1 MNLKQ
6 RLLLVVLPLLTV
18 SVAVSV
24 FGLSHFAKRTALQ
37 QASQDGQILANVL
50 LRTIEVSQ
58 TVEEGTEE
66 MAANH
71 LIVTAR
77 ILSNYVAVAESC
89 KMPSATINDRLRNMV
104 NPDLLGEVLIS
115 DQTGK
120 TTLSNLPADRF
131 KNQIDPLQDH
141 EAQAFWPLLKATQ
154 DVSVTL
160 PSKRRDRDGRLFK
173 YVGVPGVDHPRIV
186 QVGMAGDDLKELQ
199 DTMGVQALLENVV
212 LEDSIDRVWV
222 VNQSLETKSFA
233 DENNDPLMGEID
245 EADRLILKE
254 AISQNRPSTR
264 LDPRHIAIAAP
275 LSTIVNTENH
285 SIGKSAAG
293 KDPFIRDP
301 IATGAILIHMSTD
314 RMNELLDQES
324 TIAMVT
330 GGISLLFGALLVAGL
345 TRRIVKP
352 IDEAVKATEQV
363 ASGDLSVQ
371 LTSRDNGET
380 GKLLSALGRMVDY
393 LNKLI
398 GQVRASTETLLE
410 TGERLSRM
418 THSQRQEIKQ
428 LSTTTL
434 QIAAATQEITAT
446 SEELLKTMGNI
457 SSGADVTANLA
468 GTGQTSL
475 ESLEAVMRGLG
486 TATQAIS
493 HRLSLITEKANTIS
507 GVTTTIT
514 RIADQTNLLSLN
526 ASIEAEK
533 AGDYGL
539 GFAVLAREIRRLAD
553 QTAQATLD
561 IEQMVDEM
569 QDSVTTGVREMDRFT
584 QQVQVSVAD
593 TETISDQFSQ
603 IILQIQNLIPAFDVV
618 YEGMRSQ
625 SAGAKEIRDSMTV
638 LKESVRIS
646 AAALEESALVTDSLE
661 TAINTLEEGVNSFTL
676 RKE

>member
-6 RLLLVVLPLLTV
+6 RLLSVVLPLLTLSVVV
-18 SVAVSV
+18 SVY
-24 FGLSHFAKRTALQ
+24 GLSHFAKRTALQ

-58 TVEEGTEE
+58 TVEVGTEE
-66 MAANH
+66 MAAKH
-71 LIVTAR
+71 LIVSAR

-89 KMPSATINDRLRNMV
+89 KIPATTINDRLRNMV

-115 DQTGK
+115 DQLGK
-120 TTLSNLPADRF
+120 TTFSNLPEDRL
-131 KNQIDPLQDH
+131 KNQIDPLKDH
-141 EAQAFWPLLKATQ
+141 EAEAFWPLLKASKDMSITQ
-154 DVSVTL
+154 PL
-160 PSKRRDRDGRLFK
+160 KRRNRDGRLFK
-173 YVGVPGVDHPRIV
+173 YVGVPGVDRPRIV
-186 QVGMAGDDLKELQ
+186 QVSMAGDDLKELQ
-199 DTMGVQALLENVV
+199 NTMGVQALLENVV

-222 VNQSLETKSFA
+222 VNQSLETQSFV
-233 DENNDPLMGEID
+233 DENNDPLMAEI
-245 EADRLILKE
+245 EPADRLLLKE

-275 LSTIVNTENH
+275 LTAIVNTDNH
-285 SIGKSAAG
+285 TIGKNSG
-293 KDPFIRDP
+293 SKDPFIRAP
-301 IATGAILIHMSTD
+301 VASGAILIHMSTD
-314 RMNELLDQES
+314 LMNDLLDQES
-324 TIAMVT
+324 TIAMIT
-330 GGISLLFGALLVAGL
+330 GGLSLLFGALLVAGL

-371 LTSRDNGET
+371 LSSDDHGET
-380 GKLLSALGRMVDY
+380 GKLLSALARMVDY

-398 GQVRASTETLLE
+398 GQVRTSTETLLQ
-410 TGERLSRM
+410 TGDRLSRM

-428 LSTTTL
+428 LGTTTL

-457 SSGADVTANLA
+457 SSGADVTAELA
-468 GTGQTSL
+468 NTGQTSL
-475 ESLEAVMRGLG
+475 ESLEAVMRSLG
-486 TATQAIS
+486 SATQSIS

-569 QDSVTTGVREMDRFT
+569 QDSVTTGVREMDQFT

-593 TETISDQFSQ
+593 TETISDQFNQ
-603 IILQIQNLIPAFDVV
+603 IIAQIQNLIPAFDVV

-625 SAGAKEIRDSMTV
+625 SAGAKDIRDSMTV

-646 AAALEESALVTDSLE
+646 AEALEESALVTESLE
-661 TAINTLEEGVNSFTL
+661 TAINTLEEGVNNFTL
-676 RKE
+676 KH

>member
-6 RLLLVVLPLLTV
+6 RLLSVVLPLLTLSVVV
-18 SVAVSV
+18 SVY
-24 FGLSHFAKRTALQ
+24 GLSHFAKRTALQ

-58 TVEEGTEE
+58 TVEVGTEE
-66 MAANH
+66 MAAKH
-71 LIVTAR
+71 LIVSAR

-89 KMPSATINDRLRNMV
+89 KIPATTINDRLRNMV

-115 DQTGK
+115 DQVGK
-120 TTLSNLPADRF
+120 TTFSNLPEDRL
-131 KNQIDPLQDH
+131 KNQIDPLKDH
-141 EAQAFWPLLKATQ
+141 EAEAFWPLLKASKDMSITQ
-154 DVSVTL
+154 PL
-160 PSKRRDRDGRLFK
+160 KRRNRDGRLFK
-173 YVGVPGVDHPRIV
+173 YVGVPGVDRPRIV
-186 QVGMAGDDLKELQ
+186 QVSMAGDDLKELQ
-199 DTMGVQALLENVV
+199 NTMGVQALLENVV

-222 VNQSLETKSFA
+222 VNQSLETQSFV
-233 DENNDPLMGEID
+233 DENNDPLMAEI
-245 EADRLILKE
+245 EPADRLLLKE
-254 AISQNRPSTR
+254 AISQNHPSTR

-275 LSTIVNTENH
+275 LSAIVNTDNH
-285 SIGKSAAG
+285 TIGKNSG
-293 KDPFIRDP
+293 SKDPFIRAP
-301 IATGAILIHMSTD
+301 VASGAILIHMSTEL
-314 RMNELLDQES
+314 MNDLLDQES
-324 TIAMVT
+324 TIAMIT
-330 GGISLLFGALLVAGL
+330 GGLSLLFGALLVAGL

-371 LTSRDNGET
+371 LSSDDHGET
-380 GKLLSALGRMVDY
+380 GKLLSALARMVDY

-398 GQVRASTETLLE
+398 GQVRTSTETLLQ
-410 TGERLSRM
+410 TGDRLSRM

-428 LSTTTL
+428 LGTTTL

-457 SSGADVTANLA
+457 SSGADVTAQLA
-468 GTGQTSL
+468 NTGQASL
-475 ESLEAVMRGLG
+475 ESLEAVMRSLG
-486 TATQAIS
+486 SATQSIS

-569 QDSVTTGVREMDRFT
+569 QDSVTTGVREMDQFT

-593 TETISDQFSQ
+593 TETISDQFNQ
-603 IILQIQNLIPAFDVV
+603 IIAQIQNLIPAFDVV

-625 SAGAKEIRDSMTV
+625 SAGAKDIRDSMTV

-646 AAALEESALVTDSLE
+646 AEALEESALVTESLE
-661 TAINTLEEGVNSFTL
+661 TAINTLEEGVNNFTL
-676 RKE
+676 KH

>member
-6 RLLLVVLPLLTV
+6 RLLSVVLPLLTLSVVV
-18 SVAVSV
+18 SVY
-24 FGLSHFAKRTALQ
+24 GLSHFAKRTALQ

-58 TVEEGTEE
+58 TVEVGTEE
-66 MAANH
+66 MAAKH
-71 LIVTAR
+71 LIVSAR

-89 KMPSATINDRLRNMV
+89 KIPATTINDRLRNMV

-115 DQTGK
+115 DQVGK
-120 TTLSNLPADRF
+120 TTFSNLPEDRL
-131 KNQIDPLQDH
+131 KNQIDPLKDH
-141 EAQAFWPLLKATQ
+141 EAEAFWPLLKASKDMSITQ
-154 DVSVTL
+154 PL
-160 PSKRRDRDGRLFK
+160 KRRNRDGRLFK
-173 YVGVPGVDHPRIV
+173 YVGVPGVDRPRIV
-186 QVGMAGDDLKELQ
+186 QVSMAGDDLNELQ
-199 DTMGVQALLENVV
+199 NTMGVQALLENVV

-222 VNQSLETKSFA
+222 VNQSLETQSFV
-233 DENNDPLMGEID
+233 DENNDPLMAEI
-245 EADRLILKE
+245 EPADRLLLKE

-275 LSTIVNTENH
+275 LSAIVNTDNH
-285 SIGKSAAG
+285 TIGKNSG
-293 KDPFIRDP
+293 SKDPFIRAP
-301 IATGAILIHMSTD
+301 VASGAILIHMSTD
-314 RMNELLDQES
+314 LMNDLLDQES
-324 TIAMVT
+324 TIAMIT
-330 GGISLLFGALLVAGL
+330 GGLSLLFGALLVAGL

-371 LTSRDNGET
+371 LSTDDHGET
-380 GKLLSALGRMVDY
+380 GKLLSALARMVDY

-398 GQVRASTETLLE
+398 GQVRTSTETLLQ
-410 TGERLSRM
+410 TGDRLSRM

-428 LSTTTL
+428 LGTTTL

-457 SSGADVTANLA
+457 SSGADVTAQLA
-468 GTGQTSL
+468 NTGQASL
-475 ESLEAVMRGLG
+475 ESLEAVMRSLG
-486 TATQAIS
+486 SATQSIS

-569 QDSVTTGVREMDRFT
+569 QDSVTTGVREMDQFT

-593 TETISDQFSQ
+593 TETISDQFNQ
-603 IILQIQNLIPAFDVV
+603 IIAQIQNLIPAFDVV

-625 SAGAKEIRDSMTV
+625 SAGAKDIRDSMTV

-646 AAALEESALVTDSLE
+646 AEALEESALVTESLE
-661 TAINTLEEGVNSFTL
+661 TAINTLEEGVNNFTL
-676 RKE
+676 KH

>member
-6 RLLLVVLPLLTV
+6 RLLSVVLPLLTLSVVV
-18 SVAVSV
+18 SVY
-24 FGLSHFAKRTALQ
+24 GLSHFAKRTALQ

-58 TVEEGTEE
+58 TLEVGTEE
-66 MAANH
+66 MAAKH
-71 LIVTAR
+71 LIVSAR

-89 KMPSATINDRLRNMV
+89 KIPATTINDRLRNMV

-115 DQTGK
+115 DQLGK
-120 TTLSNLPADRF
+120 TTFSNLPEDRL
-131 KNQIDPLQDH
+131 KNQIDPLKDH
-141 EAQAFWPLLKATQ
+141 EAEAFWPLLKASKDMSITQ
-154 DVSVTL
+154 PL
-160 PSKRRDRDGRLFK
+160 KRRNRDGRLFK
-173 YVGVPGVDHPRIV
+173 YVGVPGVDRPRIV
-186 QVGMAGDDLKELQ
+186 QVSMAGDDLKELQ
-199 DTMGVQALLENVV
+199 NTMGVQALLENVV

-222 VNQSLETKSFA
+222 VNQSLETQSFV
-233 DENNDPLMGEID
+233 DENNDPLMAKIES
-245 EADRLILKE
+245 ADRLLLKE

-275 LSTIVNTENH
+275 LSAIVNTDNH
-285 SIGKSAAG
+285 TIGKNSGG
-293 KDPFIRDP
+293 KDPFIRAP
-301 IATGAILIHMSTD
+301 VASGAILIHMSTD
-314 RMNELLDQES
+314 LMNDLLDQES
-324 TIAMVT
+324 TIAMIT
-330 GGISLLFGALLVAGL
+330 GGLSLLFGALLVAGL

-371 LTSRDNGET
+371 LSSDDHGET
-380 GKLLSALGRMVDY
+380 GKLLSALARMVDY

-398 GQVRASTETLLE
+398 GQVRTSTETLLQ
-410 TGERLSRM
+410 TGDRLSRM

-428 LSTTTL
+428 LGTTTL

-457 SSGADVTANLA
+457 SSGADVTAELA
-468 GTGQTSL
+468 NTGQTSL
-475 ESLEAVMRGLG
+475 ESLEAVMRSLG
-486 TATQAIS
+486 SATQSIS

-569 QDSVTTGVREMDRFT
+569 QDSVTTGVREMDQFT

-593 TETISDQFSQ
+593 TETISDQFNQ
-603 IILQIQNLIPAFDVV
+603 IIAQIQNLIPAFDVV

-625 SAGAKEIRDSMTV
+625 SAGAKDIRDSMTV

-646 AAALEESALVTDSLE
+646 AEALEESALVTESLE
-661 TAINTLEEGVNSFTL
+661 TAINTLEEGVNNFTL
-676 RKE
+676 KH

>member
-6 RLLLVVLPLLTV
+6 RLLSVVLPLLTLSVVV
-18 SVAVSV
+18 SVY
-24 FGLSHFAKRTALQ
+24 GLSHFAKRTALQ

-58 TVEEGTEE
+58 TVEVGTEE
-66 MAANH
+66 MAAKH
-71 LIVTAR
+71 LIVSAR

-89 KMPSATINDRLRNMV
+89 KIPATTINDRLRNMV

-115 DQTGK
+115 DQVGK
-120 TTLSNLPADRF
+120 TTFSNLPEDRL
-131 KNQIDPLQDH
+131 KNQIDPLKDH
-141 EAQAFWPLLKATQ
+141 EAEAFWPLLKASKDMSITQ
-154 DVSVTL
+154 PL
-160 PSKRRDRDGRLFK
+160 KRRNRDGRLFK
-173 YVGVPGVDHPRIV
+173 YVGVPGVDRPRIV
-186 QVGMAGDDLKELQ
+186 QVSMAGDDLNELQ
-199 DTMGVQALLENVV
+199 NTMGVQALLENVV

-222 VNQSLETKSFA
+222 VNQSLETQSFV
-233 DENNDPLMGEID
+233 DENNDPLMAEI
-245 EADRLILKE
+245 EPADRLLLKE

-275 LSTIVNTENH
+275 LSAIVNTDNH
-285 SIGKSAAG
+285 TIGKNSG
-293 KDPFIRDP
+293 SKDPFIRAP
-301 IATGAILIHMSTD
+301 VASGAILIHMSTEL
-314 RMNELLDQES
+314 MNDLLDQES
-324 TIAMVT
+324 TIAMIT
-330 GGISLLFGALLVAGL
+330 GGLSLLFGALLVAGL

-371 LTSRDNGET
+371 LSSDDHGET
-380 GKLLSALGRMVDY
+380 GKLLSALARMVDY

-398 GQVRASTETLLE
+398 GQVRTSTETLLQ
-410 TGERLSRM
+410 TGDRLSRM

-428 LSTTTL
+428 LGTTTL

-457 SSGADVTANLA
+457 SSGADVTAQLA
-468 GTGQTSL
+468 NTGQASL
-475 ESLEAVMRGLG
+475 ESLEAVMRSLG
-486 TATQAIS
+486 SATQSIS

-569 QDSVTTGVREMDRFT
+569 QDSVTTGVREMDQFT

-593 TETISDQFSQ
+593 TETISDQFNQ
-603 IILQIQNLIPAFDVV
+603 IIAQIQNLIPAFDVV

-625 SAGAKEIRDSMTV
+625 SAGAKDIRDSMTV

-646 AAALEESALVTDSLE
+646 AEALEESALVTESLE
-661 TAINTLEEGVNSFTL
+661 TAINTLEEGVNNFTL
-676 RKE
+676 KH

>member
-6 RLLLVVLPLLTV
+6 RLLSVVLPLLTLSVVV
-18 SVAVSV
+18 SVY
-24 FGLSHFAKRTALQ
+24 GLSHFAKRTALQ

-58 TVEEGTEE
+58 TVEVGTEE
-66 MAANH
+66 MAAKH
-71 LIVTAR
+71 LIVSAR

-89 KMPSATINDRLRNMV
+89 KIPATTINDRLRNMV

-115 DQTGK
+115 DQLGK
-120 TTLSNLPADRF
+120 TTFSNLPEDRL
-131 KNQIDPLQDH
+131 KNQIDPLKDH
-141 EAQAFWPLLKATQ
+141 EAEEFWPLLKASKDMSITQ
-154 DVSVTL
+154 PL
-160 PSKRRDRDGRLFK
+160 KRRNRDGRLFK
-173 YVGVPGVDHPRIV
+173 YVGVPGVDRPRIV
-186 QVGMAGDDLKELQ
+186 QVSMAGDDLKELQ
-199 DTMGVQALLENVV
+199 NTMGVQALLENVV

-222 VNQSLETKSFA
+222 VNQSLETQSFV
-233 DENNDPLMGEID
+233 DENNDPLMAEI
-245 EADRLILKE
+245 EPADRLLLKE

-275 LSTIVNTENH
+275 LTAIVNTDNH
-285 SIGKSAAG
+285 TIGKNSG
-293 KDPFIRDP
+293 SKDPFIRAP
-301 IATGAILIHMSTD
+301 VASGAILIHMSTEL
-314 RMNELLDQES
+314 MNDLLDQES
-324 TIAMVT
+324 TIAMIT
-330 GGISLLFGALLVAGL
+330 GGLSLLFGALLVAGL

-371 LTSRDNGET
+371 LSSDDHGET
-380 GKLLSALGRMVDY
+380 GKLLSALARMVDY

-398 GQVRASTETLLE
+398 GQVRTSTETLLQ
-410 TGERLSRM
+410 TGDRLSRM

-428 LSTTTL
+428 LGTTTL

-457 SSGADVTANLA
+457 SSGADVTAQLA
-468 GTGQTSL
+468 NTGQASL
-475 ESLEAVMRGLG
+475 ESLEAVMRSLG
-486 TATQAIS
+486 SATQSIS

-569 QDSVTTGVREMDRFT
+569 QDSVTTGVREMDQFT

-593 TETISDQFSQ
+593 TETISDQFNQ
-603 IILQIQNLIPAFDVV
+603 IIAQIQNLIPAFDVV

-625 SAGAKEIRDSMTV
+625 SAGAKDIRDSMTV

-646 AAALEESALVTDSLE
+646 AEALEESALVTESLE
-661 TAINTLEEGVNSFTL
+661 TAINTLEEGVNNFTL
-676 RKE
+676 KH

>member
-6 RLLLVVLPLLTV
+6 RLLSVVLPLLTLSVVV
-18 SVAVSV
+18 SVY
-24 FGLSHFAKRTALQ
+24 GLSHFAKRTALQ

-58 TVEEGTEE
+58 TVEVGTEE
-66 MAANH
+66 MAAKH
-71 LIVTAR
+71 LIVSAR

-89 KMPSATINDRLRNMV
+89 KIPATTINDRLRNMV

-115 DQTGK
+115 DQVGK
-120 TTLSNLPADRF
+120 TTFSNLPEDRL
-131 KNQIDPLQDH
+131 KNQIDPLKDH
-141 EAQAFWPLLKATQ
+141 EAEAFWPLLKASKDMSITQ
-154 DVSVTL
+154 PL
-160 PSKRRDRDGRLFK
+160 KRRNRDGRLFK
-173 YVGVPGVDHPRIV
+173 YVGVPGVDRPRIV
-186 QVGMAGDDLKELQ
+186 QVSMAGDDLNELQ
-199 DTMGVQALLENVV
+199 NTMGVQALLENVV

-222 VNQSLETKSFA
+222 VNQSLETQSFV
-233 DENNDPLMGEID
+233 DENNDPLMAKIES
-245 EADRLILKE
+245 ADRLLLKE

-275 LSTIVNTENH
+275 LSAIVNTDNH
-285 SIGKSAAG
+285 TIGKNSG
-293 KDPFIRDP
+293 SKDPFIRAP
-301 IATGAILIHMSTD
+301 VASGAILIHMSTEL
-314 RMNELLDQES
+314 MNDLLDQES
-324 TIAMVT
+324 TIAMIT
-330 GGISLLFGALLVAGL
+330 GGLSLLFGALLVAGL
-345 TRRIVKP
+345 TRRIIKP

-371 LTSRDNGET
+371 LSSDDHGET
-380 GKLLSALGRMVDY
+380 GKLLSALARMVDY

-398 GQVRASTETLLE
+398 GQVRTSTETLLQ
-410 TGERLSRM
+410 TGDRLSRM

-428 LSTTTL
+428 LGTTTL

-457 SSGADVTANLA
+457 SSGADVTAQLA
-468 GTGQTSL
+468 NTGQASL
-475 ESLEAVMRGLG
+475 ESLEAVMRSLG
-486 TATQAIS
+486 SATQSIS

-569 QDSVTTGVREMDRFT
+569 QDSVTTGVREMDQFT

-593 TETISDQFSQ
+593 TETISDQFNQ
-603 IILQIQNLIPAFDVV
+603 IIAQIQNLIPAFDVV

-625 SAGAKEIRDSMTV
+625 SAGAKDIRDSMTV

-646 AAALEESALVTDSLE
+646 AEALEESALVTESLE
-661 TAINTLEEGVNSFTL
+661 TAINTLEEGVNNFTL
-676 RKE
+676 KH

>member
-6 RLLLVVLPLLTV
+6 RLLSVVLPLLTLSVVV
-18 SVAVSV
+18 SVY
-24 FGLSHFAKRTALQ
+24 GLSHFAKRTALQ

-58 TVEEGTEE
+58 TVEVGTEE
-66 MAANH
+66 MAAKH
-71 LIVTAR
+71 LIVSAR

-89 KMPSATINDRLRNMV
+89 KIPATTINDRLRNMV

-115 DQTGK
+115 DQVGK
-120 TTLSNLPADRF
+120 TTFSNLPEDRL
-131 KNQIDPLQDH
+131 KNQIDPLKDH
-141 EAQAFWPLLKATQ
+141 EAEAFWPLLKASKDMSITQ
-154 DVSVTL
+154 PL
-160 PSKRRDRDGRLFK
+160 NRRNRDGRLFK
-173 YVGVPGVDHPRIV
+173 YVGVPGVDRPRIV
-186 QVGMAGDDLKELQ
+186 QVSMAGDDLKELQ
-199 DTMGVQALLENVV
+199 NTMGVQALLENVV

-222 VNQSLETKSFA
+222 VNQSLETQSFV
-233 DENNDPLMGEID
+233 DENNDPLMAEI
-245 EADRLILKE
+245 EPADRLLLKE
-254 AISQNRPSTR
+254 AISQNHPSTR

-275 LSTIVNTENH
+275 LSAIVNTDNH
-285 SIGKSAAG
+285 TIGKNSG
-293 KDPFIRDP
+293 SKDPFIRAP
-301 IATGAILIHMSTD
+301 VASGAILIHMSTEL
-314 RMNELLDQES
+314 MNDLLDQES
-324 TIAMVT
+324 TIAMIT
-330 GGISLLFGALLVAGL
+330 GGLSLLFGALLVAGL

-371 LTSRDNGET
+371 LSSDDHGET
-380 GKLLSALGRMVDY
+380 GKLLSALARMVDY

-398 GQVRASTETLLE
+398 GQVRTSTETLLQ
-410 TGERLSRM
+410 TGDRLSRM

-428 LSTTTL
+428 LGTTTL

-457 SSGADVTANLA
+457 SSGADVTAQLA
-468 GTGQTSL
+468 NTGQASL
-475 ESLEAVMRGLG
+475 ESLEAVMRSLG
-486 TATQAIS
+486 SATQSIS

-569 QDSVTTGVREMDRFT
+569 QDSVTTGVREMDQFT

-593 TETISDQFSQ
+593 TETISDQFNQ
-603 IILQIQNLIPAFDVV
+603 IIAQIQNLIPAFDVV

-625 SAGAKEIRDSMTV
+625 SAGAKDIRDSMTV

-646 AAALEESALVTDSLE
+646 AEALEESALVTESLE
-661 TAINTLEEGVNSFTL
+661 TAINTLEEGVNNFTL
-676 RKE
+676 KH

>member
-6 RLLLVVLPLLTV
+6 RLLSVVLPLLTLSVVV
-18 SVAVSV
+18 SVY
-24 FGLSHFAKRTALQ
+24 GLSHFAKRTALQ

-58 TVEEGTEE
+58 TVEVGTEE
-66 MAANH
+66 MAAKH
-71 LIVTAR
+71 LIVSAR

-89 KMPSATINDRLRNMV
+89 KIPATTINDRLRNMV

-115 DQTGK
+115 DQLGK
-120 TTLSNLPADRF
+120 TTFSNLPEDRL
-131 KNQIDPLQDH
+131 KNQIDPLKDH
-141 EAQAFWPLLKATQ
+141 EAEAFWPLLKASKEMSITQ
-154 DVSVTL
+154 PL
-160 PSKRRDRDGRLFK
+160 KRRNRDGRLFK
-173 YVGVPGVDHPRIV
+173 YVGVPGVDRPRIV
-186 QVGMAGDDLKELQ
+186 QVSMAGDDLKELQ
-199 DTMGVQALLENVV
+199 NTMGVQALLENVV

-222 VNQSLETKSFA
+222 VNQSLETQIFV
-233 DENNDPLMGEID
+233 DENNDPLMAEI
-245 EADRLILKE
+245 EPADRLLLKE

-275 LSTIVNTENH
+275 LTAIVNTDNH
-285 SIGKSAAG
+285 TIGKNSGG
-293 KDPFIRDP
+293 KDPFIRAP
-301 IATGAILIHMSTD
+301 VASGAILIHMSTD
-314 RMNELLDQES
+314 LMNDLLDQES
-324 TIAMVT
+324 TIAMIT
-330 GGISLLFGALLVAGL
+330 GGLSLLFGALLVAGL

-371 LTSRDNGET
+371 LSSDDHGET
-380 GKLLSALGRMVDY
+380 GKLLSALARMVDY

-398 GQVRASTETLLE
+398 GQVRTSTETLLQ
-410 TGERLSRM
+410 TGDRLSRM

-428 LSTTTL
+428 LGTTTL

-457 SSGADVTANLA
+457 SSGADVTAELA
-468 GTGQTSL
+468 NTGQASL
-475 ESLEAVMRGLG
+475 ESLEAVMRSLG
-486 TATQAIS
+486 SATQSIS

-569 QDSVTTGVREMDRFT
+569 QDSVTTGVREMDQFT

-593 TETISDQFSQ
+593 TETISDQFNQ
-603 IILQIQNLIPAFDVV
+603 IIAQIQNLIPAFDVV

-625 SAGAKEIRDSMTV
+625 SAGAKDIRDSMTV

-646 AAALEESALVTDSLE
+646 AEALEESALVTESLE
-661 TAINTLEEGVNSFTL
+661 TAINTLEEGVNNFTL
-676 RKE
+676 KH

>member
-6 RLLLVVLPLLTV
+6 RLLSVVLPLLTLSVVV
-18 SVAVSV
+18 SVY
-24 FGLSHFAKRTALQ
+24 GLSHFAKRTALQ

-58 TVEEGTEE
+58 TVEVGTEE
-66 MAANH
+66 MAAKH
-71 LIVTAR
+71 LIVSAR

-89 KMPSATINDRLRNMV
+89 KIPATTINDRLRNMV

-115 DQTGK
+115 DQLGK
-120 TTLSNLPADRF
+120 TTFSNLPEDRL
-131 KNQIDPLQDH
+131 KNQIDPLKDH
-141 EAQAFWPLLKATQ
+141 EAEEFWPLLKASKDMSITQ
-154 DVSVTL
+154 PL
-160 PSKRRDRDGRLFK
+160 KRRNRDGRLFK
-173 YVGVPGVDHPRIV
+173 YVGVPGVDRPRIV
-186 QVGMAGDDLKELQ
+186 QVSMAGDDLKELQ
-199 DTMGVQALLENVV
+199 NTMGVQALLENVV

-222 VNQSLETKSFA
+222 VNQSLETQSFV
-233 DENNDPLMGEID
+233 DENNDPLMAEI
-245 EADRLILKE
+245 EPADRLLLKE

-275 LSTIVNTENH
+275 LTAIVNTDNH
-285 SIGKSAAG
+285 TIGKNSGG
-293 KDPFIRDP
+293 KDPFIR
-301 IATGAILIHMSTD
+301 ATVASGAILIHMSTD
-314 RMNELLDQES
+314 LMNDLLDQES
-324 TIAMVT
+324 TIAMIT
-330 GGISLLFGALLVAGL
+330 GGLSLLFGALLVAGL

-371 LTSRDNGET
+371 LSSDDHGET
-380 GKLLSALGRMVDY
+380 GKLLSALARMVDY

-398 GQVRASTETLLE
+398 GQVRTSTETLLQ
-410 TGERLSRM
+410 TGDRLSRM

-428 LSTTTL
+428 LGTTTL

-457 SSGADVTANLA
+457 SSGADVTAELA
-468 GTGQTSL
+468 NTGQASL
-475 ESLEAVMRGLG
+475 ESLEAVMRSLG
-486 TATQAIS
+486 SATQSIS

-569 QDSVTTGVREMDRFT
+569 QDSVTTGVREMDQFT

-593 TETISDQFSQ
+593 TETISDQFNQ
-603 IILQIQNLIPAFDVV
+603 IIAQIQNLIPAFDVV

-625 SAGAKEIRDSMTV
+625 SAGAKDIRDSMTV

-646 AAALEESALVTDSLE
+646 AEALEESALVTESLE
-661 TAINTLEEGVNSFTL
+661 TAINTLEEGVNNFTL
-676 RKE
+676 KH

>member
-6 RLLLVVLPLLTV
+6 RLLSVVLPLLTLSVVV
-18 SVAVSV
+18 SVY
-24 FGLSHFAKRTALQ
+24 GLSHFAKRTALQ

-58 TVEEGTEE
+58 TVEVGTEE
-66 MAANH
+66 MAAKH
-71 LIVTAR
+71 LIVSAR

-89 KMPSATINDRLRNMV
+89 KIPATTINDRLRNMV

-115 DQTGK
+115 DQLGK
-120 TTLSNLPADRF
+120 TTFSNLPEDRL
-131 KNQIDPLQDH
+131 KNQIDPLKDH
-141 EAQAFWPLLKATQ
+141 EAEAFWPLLKASKDMSITQ
-154 DVSVTL
+154 PL
-160 PSKRRDRDGRLFK
+160 KRRNRDGRLFK
-173 YVGVPGVDHPRIV
+173 YVGVPGVDRPRIV
-186 QVGMAGDDLKELQ
+186 QVSMAGDDLKELQ
-199 DTMGVQALLENVV
+199 NTMGVQALLENVV

-222 VNQSLETKSFA
+222 VNQSLETQIFV
-233 DENNDPLMGEID
+233 DENNDPLMAEI
-245 EADRLILKE
+245 EPADRLLLKE

-275 LSTIVNTENH
+275 LTAIVNTDNH
-285 SIGKSAAG
+285 TIGKNSGG
-293 KDPFIRDP
+293 KDPFIRAP
-301 IATGAILIHMSTD
+301 VASGAILIHMSTD
-314 RMNELLDQES
+314 LMNDLLDQES
-324 TIAMVT
+324 TIAMIT
-330 GGISLLFGALLVAGL
+330 GGLSLLFGALLVAGL

-371 LTSRDNGET
+371 LSSDDHGET
-380 GKLLSALGRMVDY
+380 GKLLSALARMVDY

-398 GQVRASTETLLE
+398 GQVRTSTETLLQ
-410 TGERLSRM
+410 TGDRLSRM

-428 LSTTTL
+428 LGTTTL

-457 SSGADVTANLA
+457 SSGADVTAELA
-468 GTGQTSL
+468 NTGQASL
-475 ESLEAVMRGLG
+475 ESLEAVMRSLG
-486 TATQAIS
+486 SATQSIS

-569 QDSVTTGVREMDRFT
+569 QDSVTTGVREMDQFT

-593 TETISDQFSQ
+593 TETISDQFNQ
-603 IILQIQNLIPAFDVV
+603 IIAQIQNLIPAFDVV

-625 SAGAKEIRDSMTV
+625 SAGAKDIRDSMTV

-646 AAALEESALVTDSLE
+646 AEALEESALVTESLE
-661 TAINTLEEGVNSFTL
+661 TAINTLEEGVNNFTL
-676 RKE
+676 KH

>member
-6 RLLLVVLPLLTV
+6 RLLSVVLPLLTLSVVV
-18 SVAVSV
+18 SVY
-24 FGLSHFAKRTALQ
+24 GLSHFAKRTALQ

-58 TVEEGTEE
+58 TVEVGTEE
-66 MAANH
+66 MAAKH
-71 LIVTAR
+71 LIVSAR

-89 KMPSATINDRLRNMV
+89 KIPATTINDRLRNMV

-115 DQTGK
+115 DQVGK
-120 TTLSNLPADRF
+120 TTFSNLPEDRL
-131 KNQIDPLQDH
+131 KNQIDPLKDH
-141 EAQAFWPLLKATQ
+141 EAEAFWPLLKASKDMSITQ
-154 DVSVTL
+154 PL
-160 PSKRRDRDGRLFK
+160 KRRNRDGRLFK
-173 YVGVPGVDHPRIV
+173 YVGVPGVDRPRIV
-186 QVGMAGDDLKELQ
+186 QVSMAGDDLNELQ
-199 DTMGVQALLENVV
+199 NTMGVQALLENVV

-222 VNQSLETKSFA
+222 VNQSLETQSFV
-233 DENNDPLMGEID
+233 DENNDPLMAEI
-245 EADRLILKE
+245 EPADRLLLKE

-275 LSTIVNTENH
+275 LSAIVNTDNH
-285 SIGKSAAG
+285 TIGKNSG
-293 KDPFIRDP
+293 SKDPFIRAP
-301 IATGAILIHMSTD
+301 VASGAILIHMSTEL
-314 RMNELLDQES
+314 MNDLLDQES
-324 TIAMVT
+324 TIAMIT
-330 GGISLLFGALLVAGL
+330 GGLSLLFGALLVAGL

-371 LTSRDNGET
+371 LSSDDHGET
-380 GKLLSALGRMVDY
+380 GKLLSALARMVDY

-398 GQVRASTETLLE
+398 GQVRTSTETLLQ
-410 TGERLSRM
+410 TGDRLSRM

-428 LSTTTL
+428 LGTTTL

-457 SSGADVTANLA
+457 SSGADVTAQLA
-468 GTGQTSL
+468 NTGQASL
-475 ESLEAVMRGLG
+475 ESLEAVMRSLG
-486 TATQAIS
+486 SATQNIS

-569 QDSVTTGVREMDRFT
+569 QDSVTTGVREMDQFT

-593 TETISDQFSQ
+593 TETISDQFNQ
-603 IILQIQNLIPAFDVV
+603 IIAQIQNLIPAFDVV

-625 SAGAKEIRDSMTV
+625 SAGAKDIRDSMTV

-646 AAALEESALVTDSLE
+646 AEALEESALVTESLE
-661 TAINTLEEGVNSFTL
+661 TAINTLEEGVNNFTL
-676 RKE
+676 KH

>member
-6 RLLLVVLPLLTV
+6 RLLSVVLPLLTLSVVV
-18 SVAVSV
+18 SVY
-24 FGLSHFAKRTALQ
+24 GLSHFAKRTALQ

-58 TVEEGTEE
+58 TVEVGTEE
-66 MAANH
+66 MAAKH
-71 LIVTAR
+71 LIVSAR

-89 KMPSATINDRLRNMV
+89 KIPATTINDRLRNMV

-115 DQTGK
+115 DQLGK
-120 TTLSNLPADRF
+120 TTFSNLPEDRL
-131 KNQIDPLQDH
+131 KNQIDPLKDH
-141 EAQAFWPLLKATQ
+141 EAEAFWPLLKASKDMSITQ
-154 DVSVTL
+154 PL
-160 PSKRRDRDGRLFK
+160 NRRNRDGRLFK
-173 YVGVPGVDHPRIV
+173 YVGVPGVDRPRIV
-186 QVGMAGDDLKELQ
+186 QVSMAGDDLKELQ
-199 DTMGVQALLENVV
+199 NTMGVQALLENVV

-222 VNQSLETKSFA
+222 VNQSLETQIFV
-233 DENNDPLMGEID
+233 DENNDPLMAEI
-245 EADRLILKE
+245 ESADRLLLKE

-275 LSTIVNTENH
+275 LSAIVNTDNH
-285 SIGKSAAG
+285 TIGKNSG
-293 KDPFIRDP
+293 SKDPFIRAP
-301 IATGAILIHMSTD
+301 VASGAILIHMSTD
-314 RMNELLDQES
+314 LMNDLLDQES
-324 TIAMVT
+324 TIAMIT
-330 GGISLLFGALLVAGL
+330 GGLSLLFGALLVAGL

-371 LTSRDNGET
+371 LSSDDHGET
-380 GKLLSALGRMVDY
+380 GKLLSALARMVDY

-398 GQVRASTETLLE
+398 GQVRTSTETLLQ
-410 TGERLSRM
+410 TGDRLSRM

-428 LSTTTL
+428 LGTTTL

-457 SSGADVTANLA
+457 SSGADVTAELA
-468 GTGQTSL
+468 NTGQTSL
-475 ESLEAVMRGLG
+475 ESLEAVMRSLG
-486 TATQAIS
+486 SATQSIS

-569 QDSVTTGVREMDRFT
+569 QDSVTTGVREMDQFT

-593 TETISDQFSQ
+593 TETISDQFNQ
-603 IILQIQNLIPAFDVV
+603 IIAQIQNLIPAFDVV

-625 SAGAKEIRDSMTV
+625 SAGAKDIRDSMTV

-646 AAALEESALVTDSLE
+646 AEALEESALVTESLE
-661 TAINTLEEGVNSFTL
+661 TAINTLEEGVNNFTL
-676 RKE
+676 KH

>member
-6 RLLLVVLPLLTV
+6 RLLSVVLPLLTLSVVV
-18 SVAVSV
+18 SVY
-24 FGLSHFAKRTALQ
+24 GLSHFAKRTALQ

-58 TVEEGTEE
+58 TVEVGTEE
-66 MAANH
+66 MAAKH
-71 LIVTAR
+71 LIVSAR

-89 KMPSATINDRLRNMV
+89 KIPATTINDRLRNMV

-115 DQTGK
+115 DQLGK
-120 TTLSNLPADRF
+120 TTFSNLPEDRL
-131 KNQIDPLQDH
+131 KNQIDPLKDH
-141 EAQAFWPLLKATQ
+141 EAEAFWPLLKASKDMSITQ
-154 DVSVTL
+154 PL
-160 PSKRRDRDGRLFK
+160 NRRNRDGRLFK
-173 YVGVPGVDHPRIV
+173 YVGVPGVDRPRIV
-186 QVGMAGDDLKELQ
+186 QVSMAGDDLKELQ
-199 DTMGVQALLENVV
+199 NTMGVQALLENVV

-222 VNQSLETKSFA
+222 VNQSLETQSFV
-233 DENNDPLMGEID
+233 DENNDPLMAEI
-245 EADRLILKE
+245 EPADRLLLKE

-275 LSTIVNTENH
+275 LTAIVNTDNH
-285 SIGKSAAG
+285 TIGKNSG
-293 KDPFIRDP
+293 SKDPFIRAP
-301 IATGAILIHMSTD
+301 VASGAILIHMSTD
-314 RMNELLDQES
+314 LMNDLLDQES
-324 TIAMVT
+324 TIAMIT
-330 GGISLLFGALLVAGL
+330 GGLSLLFGALLVAGL

-371 LTSRDNGET
+371 LSSDDHGET
-380 GKLLSALGRMVDY
+380 GKLLSALARMVDY

-398 GQVRASTETLLE
+398 GQVRTSTETLLQ
-410 TGERLSRM
+410 TGDRLSRM

-428 LSTTTL
+428 LGTTTL

-457 SSGADVTANLA
+457 SSGADVTAELA
-468 GTGQTSL
+468 NTGQASL
-475 ESLEAVMRGLG
+475 ESLEAVMRSLG
-486 TATQAIS
+486 SATQSIS

-569 QDSVTTGVREMDRFT
+569 QDSVTTGVREMDQFT

-593 TETISDQFSQ
+593 TETISDQFNQ
-603 IILQIQNLIPAFDVV
+603 IIAQIQNLIPAFDVV

-625 SAGAKEIRDSMTV
+625 SAGAKDIRDSMTV

-646 AAALEESALVTDSLE
+646 AEALEESALVTESLE
-661 TAINTLEEGVNSFTL
+661 TAINTLEEGVNNFTL
-676 RKE
+676 KH

>member
-1 MNLKQ
+1 
-6 RLLLVVLPLLTV
+6 
-18 SVAVSV
+18 
-24 FGLSHFAKRTALQ
+24 
-37 QASQDGQILANVL
+37 
-50 LRTIEVSQ
+50 
-58 TVEEGTEE
+58 
-66 MAANH
+66 
-71 LIVTAR
+71 
-77 ILSNYVAVAESC
+77 
-89 KMPSATINDRLRNMV
+89 
-104 NPDLLGEVLIS
+104 
-115 DQTGK
+115 
-120 TTLSNLPADRF
+120 
-131 KNQIDPLQDH
+131 
-141 EAQAFWPLLKATQ
+141 
-154 DVSVTL
+154 
-160 PSKRRDRDGRLFK
+160 
-173 YVGVPGVDHPRIV
+173 
-186 QVGMAGDDLKELQ
+186 
-199 DTMGVQALLENVV
+199 MGVQALLENVV

-275 LSTIVNTENH
+275 LSAIVNTENH
-285 SIGKSAAG
+285 SIGKSTAG

-314 RMNELLDQES
+314 RMNKLLDQES

-330 GGISLLFGALLVAGL
+330 GGLSLLFGALLVAGL

-380 GKLLSALGRMVDY
+380 GKLLSALARMVDY

-398 GQVRASTETLLE
+398 GQVRTSTETLLE

-457 SSGADVTANLA
+457 SSGADVTAELA
-468 GTGQTSL
+468 GSGQTSL

-486 TATQAIS
+486 TATQGIS

-593 TETISDQFSQ
+593 TETISDQFNQ
-603 IILQIQNLIPAFDVV
+603 IIAQIQNLIPAFDVV

-676 RKE
+676 RKD

>member
-6 RLLLVVLPLLTV
+6 RLLSVVLPLLTLSVVV
-18 SVAVSV
+18 SVY
-24 FGLSHFAKRTALQ
+24 GLSHFAKRTALQ

-58 TVEEGTEE
+58 TVEVGTEE
-66 MAANH
+66 MAAKH
-71 LIVTAR
+71 LIVSAR

-89 KMPSATINDRLRNMV
+89 KIPATTINDRLRNMV

-115 DQTGK
+115 DQVGK
-120 TTLSNLPADRF
+120 TTFSNLPEDRL
-131 KNQIDPLQDH
+131 KNQIDPLKDH
-141 EAQAFWPLLKATQ
+141 EAEAFWPLLKASKDMSITQ
-154 DVSVTL
+154 PL
-160 PSKRRDRDGRLFK
+160 NRRNRDGRLFK
-173 YVGVPGVDHPRIV
+173 YVGVPGVDRPRIV
-186 QVGMAGDDLKELQ
+186 QVSMAGDDLKELQ
-199 DTMGVQALLENVV
+199 NTMGVQALLENVV

-222 VNQSLETKSFA
+222 VNQSLETQSFV
-233 DENNDPLMGEID
+233 DENNDPLMAEI
-245 EADRLILKE
+245 EPADRLLLKE

-275 LSTIVNTENH
+275 LSAIVNTDNH
-285 SIGKSAAG
+285 TIGKNSG
-293 KDPFIRDP
+293 SKDPFIRAP
-301 IATGAILIHMSTD
+301 VASGAILIHMSTD
-314 RMNELLDQES
+314 LMNDLLDQES
-324 TIAMVT
+324 TIAMIT
-330 GGISLLFGALLVAGL
+330 GGLSLLFGALLVAGL

-371 LTSRDNGET
+371 LSSDDHGET
-380 GKLLSALGRMVDY
+380 GKLLSALARMVDY

-398 GQVRASTETLLE
+398 GQVRTSTETLLQ
-410 TGERLSRM
+410 TGDRLSRM

-428 LSTTTL
+428 LGTTTL

-457 SSGADVTANLA
+457 SSGADVTAELA
-468 GTGQTSL
+468 NTGQASL
-475 ESLEAVMRGLG
+475 ESLEAVMRSLG
-486 TATQAIS
+486 SATQSIS

-569 QDSVTTGVREMDRFT
+569 QDSVTTGVREMDQFT

-593 TETISDQFSQ
+593 TETISDQFNQ
-603 IILQIQNLIPAFDVV
+603 IIAQIQNLIPAFDVV

-625 SAGAKEIRDSMTV
+625 SAGAKDIRDSMTV

-646 AAALEESALVTDSLE
+646 AEALEESALVTESLE
-661 TAINTLEEGVNSFTL
+661 TAINTLEEGVNNFTL
-676 RKE
+676 KH